1 MQLSSSWLSFQFP
14 FPPLSGQATKKR
26 PFLVSGHGWLK
37 KFWHIVIGCVL
48 CTSLYINYLCHR
60 TVVQGGQKYEKWLC
74 FLALFISYLE
84 TSFQMWLR
92 TTFFLLIYQFIAI
105 WQLLFA
111 KKGLFFCSKNAHFL
125 IKNGSSL
132 FFSPEN
138 GFHVTRLKNWY
149 DIVEIYSKQ

>member
-1 MQLSSSWLSFQFP
+1 MGYYFQ
-14 FPPLSGQATKKR
+14 KR
-26 PFLVSGHGWLK
+26 PTFLHVCATCSELPSNISTMSWTP
-37 KFWHIVIGCVL
+37 FNCYS
-48 CTSLYINYLCHR
+48 C
-60 TVVQGGQKYEKWLC
+60 TVVQGGQKYEKWHC
-74 FLALFISYLE
+74 FLAFYISYLE